1 MSERLTPK
9 PKTRRDFL
17 SWAALGAAGA
27 TVLAVF
33 VSMARLI
40 KPRVLPEAANRF
52 SIGNPGDY
60 SPGEEHVMAER
71 NVLVLVTD
79 EGVAAISMV
88 CTHLGCIVARTARG
102 FVCPCHGS
110 KFDSLG
116 KIVGGPAPKDLPWLE
131 VSRRADGKLLV
142 DAKREVAPGTFFT
155 FKS

>member
-1 MSERLTPK
+1 MYAIRSYYG
-9 PKTRRDFL
+9 
-17 SWAALGAAGA
+17 WAALGAAGA

-88 CTHLGCIVARTARG
+88 CT
-102 FVCPCHGS
+102 
-110 KFDSLG
+110 
-116 KIVGGPAPKDLPWLE
+116 
-131 VSRRADGKLLV
+131 
-142 DAKREVAPGTFFT
+142 
-155 FKS
+155 